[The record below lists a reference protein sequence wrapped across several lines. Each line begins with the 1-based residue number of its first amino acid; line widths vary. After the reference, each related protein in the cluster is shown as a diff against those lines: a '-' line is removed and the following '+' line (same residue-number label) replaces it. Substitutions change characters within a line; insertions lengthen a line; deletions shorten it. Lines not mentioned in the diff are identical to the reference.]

1 MNEKSLEV
9 LQKKARRV
17 YFWTIFFSAAVF
29 LAIVSP
35 VFFLLLT
42 TPSGMA
48 YLKESPAEMLVGII
62 CLPALLAG
70 GIYFLLYHL
79 LVRRTYEAF
88 NQAFK
93 CTYVLQTVGELD
105 GFEKLAYS
113 PSGSFG
119 YNEIRDSLVVNS
131 GEAKYFKSEDQL
143 AGTFCSIPFVY
154 GDVVTRYMK
163 RNGKKSEL
171 RIIFQGQIMR
181 FSLPKDSKWSF
192 GHLQIF
198 EKEFLSNFKG
208 RTAPYQVQTEN
219 EAFNQRFEVF
229 AADEHNAFYLL
240 TPQMLEQIVRFAD
253 FAGSQIALT
262 FVGPTLYVAVD
273 RSRSMFDASV
283 RKPLKEQR
291 QQILDDANLLKRA
304 GEMLVFGADALYS

>member
-35 VFFLLLT
+35 LFFLLLT

-79 LVRRTYEAF
+79 LVRRTYETF

-93 CTYVLQTVGELD
+93 RTYVLQTVGELD

-143 AGTFCSIPFVY
+143 AGMFCSIPFVY

-171 RIIFQGQIMR
+171 RIIF
-181 FSLPKDSKWSF
+181 
-192 GHLQIF
+192 H
-198 EKEFLSNFKG
+198 
-208 RTAPYQVQTEN
+208 A
-219 EAFNQRFEVF
+219 
-229 AADEHNAFYLL
+229 
-240 TPQMLEQIVRFAD
+240 
-253 FAGSQIALT
+253 
-262 FVGPTLYVAVD
+262 
-273 RSRSMFDASV
+273 
-283 RKPLKEQR
+283 
-291 QQILDDANLLKRA
+291 
-304 GEMLVFGADALYS
+304 